1 MNNLACEAPPEAGI
15 EPVSEDGL
23 RIPEAIYWRDYYL
36 EADIHYEWND
46 GRLEEK
52 PVSDYET
59 YLVYAWFAELLR
71 HFLRTNPIASM
82 VALEMG
88 FRLPLPGGTVIR
100 KPDLGVVR
108 KDNRQPLLPLDCSY
122 HGVFDLCIEALSDK
136 ERAGIERDTVTK
148 RREYARGGVSEYY
161 ILHRE
166 RKYQR
171 FFCRDNRGV
180 YVPLDSGDGIIH
192 SRVLPGFRFRA
203 EDLQRQPGLEMMCN
217 DELYR
222 DFVLPEWREEVQARE
237 SAEQREREEAQA
249 RTAAEQRERKEAQA
263 RREEAQARK
272 AAEQWAAKEAEARKA
287 AEEEIERLRAL
298 LEQRA
303 P

>member
-1 MNNLACEAPPEAGI
+1 MSNLACEEPPEAGI
-15 EPVSEDGL
+15 EPVSEDGR
-23 RIPEAIYWRDYYL
+23 RIPEEIYWRDYYL

-88 FRLPLPGGTVIR
+88 FRLPLPDGTVIR
-100 KPDLGVVR
+100 KPDLGVVW
-108 KDNRQPLLPLDCSY
+108 KDNPHPLLPPDCSY

-148 RREYARGGVSEYY
+148 RREYALGGVPEYY

-171 FFCRDNRGV
+171 FFCRDDRGV
-180 YVPLDSGDGIIH
+180 YVPLDSGDGIIR
-192 SRVLPGFRFRA
+192 SLVLPGFQFRA

-217 DELYR
+217 DEFYR
-222 DFVLPEWREEVQARE
+222 DFVLPEWREDAQARE
-237 SAEQREREEAQA
+237 
-249 RTAAEQRERKEAQA
+249 AAEQRERKEAQA
-263 RREEAQARK
+263 RHEEAQARK

-287 AEEEIERLRAL
+287 AEAEIERLRAL
-298 LEQRA
+298 LEQQD